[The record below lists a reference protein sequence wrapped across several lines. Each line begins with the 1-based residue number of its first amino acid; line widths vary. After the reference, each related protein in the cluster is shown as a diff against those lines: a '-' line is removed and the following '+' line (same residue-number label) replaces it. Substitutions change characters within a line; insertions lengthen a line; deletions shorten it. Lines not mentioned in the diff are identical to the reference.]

1 MALKNKNLAWLVACA
16 ITVSITT
23 YLLLSNCLV
32 GDVIH
37 KRVEL
42 KQVYNSYV
50 KGEVVGYVQG
60 SKYFSTSFPILTQ
73 SNKLLICEDVS
84 LQKVIDEYE
93 IPGEVISHAVGK
105 TFLNSKSKTNE
116 LEPDAYF
123 IILLICKTDR
133 GNVFLCYSLLDSIKS
148 DDDFRN
154 STNRLYKVFETP
166 TEASKIVFI
175 FDEPTITYVCQNSE
189 LNRLY
194 KYNRKGELI
203 HSLDLG
209 KPILFSPP
217 IETLKEIIYN
227 YSVGYD
233 GSNILFYDFK
243 VENPSFDP
251 VETYHLQH
259 RGNPKK
265 AIFQKAKCYYVN
277 RGYDDY
283 TRLIIDDGYV
293 YQVDVLKNTIVN
305 QIFLEGARMSA
316 EYTYVPFKDG
326 LFVAGILGANATNPD
341 GYSKTKSLKDVQLET
356 IGSATLKSAV
366 TPVSFFSSCDNG
378 KYGLVA
384 FIDSN
389 TNDEHMKFLRVGFYP
404 LNEKIISMTHDAIC
418 KNGKLELKLY
428 FFSEKNV
435 YEADGKLIG
444 NMQSHLNIYGN

>member
-1 MALKNKNLAWLVACA
+1 MSLKNRKLIWPIACIIIA
-16 ITVSITT
+16 SSII

-37 KRVEL
+37 RKAEL

-50 KGEVVGYVQG
+50 KGEVVGYVLG
-60 SKYFSTSFPILTQ
+60 SKYISTSFPILAQ
-73 SNKLLICEDVS
+73 NNKLLICEDVS
-84 LQKVIDEYE
+84 LQKIIDEYE

-105 TFLNSKSKTNE
+105 TFLNEKSKTNE

-154 STNRLYKVFETP
+154 STKRLYKVFETP

-175 FDEPTITYVCQNSE
+175 FNEPTITYVCQNSE

-194 KYNRKGELI
+194 KYSRKGKFI
-203 HSLDLG
+203 GSLDLG
-209 KPILFSPP
+209 KPVLFSPP
-217 IETLKEIIYN
+217 IETLKEIINN

-326 LFVAGILGANATNPD
+326 LFVAGIFGANATNPD
-341 GYSKTKSLKDVQLET
+341 GYSEIKSFKDVQLET
-356 IGSATLKSAV
+356 IGSATLMSAV
-366 TPVSFFSSCDNG
+366 TPVSFFSSYDNG
-378 KYGLVA
+378 KYGLAA
-384 FIDSN
+384 FIDSGI
-389 TNDEHMKFLRVGFYP
+389 NDGHIKFLRVGFYP
-404 LNEKIISMTHDAIC
+404 LNEKIISMTHGAIW
-418 KNGKLELKLY
+418 KNSKLDLKLY

-435 YEADGKLIG
+435 YEADVKLIKG
-444 NMQSHLNIYGN
+444 M